1 MGSGL
6 GLWDVTTVGLCPG
19 YWGRGLRKEEE
30 GKYWR
35 KELRE
40 ENKEEKERI
49 KIQEIRSRLTDD
61 LPEKPVKFHPVL
73 FEIKS
78 LNLDELTGKQAL
90 DKLYDFQQAIEN

>member
-1 MGSGL
+1 
-6 GLWDVTTVGLCPG
+6 
-19 YWGRGLRKEEE
+19 
-30 GKYWR
+30 
-35 KELRE
+35 
-40 ENKEEKERI
+40 
-49 KIQEIRSRLTDD
+49 